1 MGSDPVSPR
10 PRPEARNMPPPKWR
24 AEARPWAEEVAFAQG
39 LRDADDPAGAGAERA
54 FGAAAESGV
63 RVSGVTPSFTP
74 GAEASENEGRQACP
88 LLPSAPPLPTPRRRR
103 GEPYLD
109 SVLKPGAGPQVPA
122 EGTGEHGVLPRPG
135 FHVSQALE
143 EVAWGDRERL
153 GTPGN
158 PPGPASQA
166 VACAAPWEASA
177 GQQSQPPMGRAQ
189 ASAGGPG
196 WKVGEGTRVT
206 GTGGLGDPTELNS
219 SVLRI

>member
-1 MGSDPVSPR
+1 MASDLVSPR
-10 PRPEARNMPPPKWR
+10 PRPEARDMPPPKWR
-24 AEARPWAEEVAFAQG
+24 AEARPRAEEVAFTQG

-74 GAEASENEGRQACP
+74 RAEASENEGRQACP
-88 LLPSAPPLPTPRRRR
+88 LLPSAPPLPTSRRRR

-158 PPGPASQA
+158 PPGPASRGLRRTLGGQCGSA
-166 VACAAPWEASA
+166 EPAPH
-177 GQQSQPPMGRAQ
+177 G
-189 ASAGGPG
+189 
-196 WKVGEGTRVT
+196 
-206 GTGGLGDPTELNS
+206 
-219 SVLRI
+219 